1 MRVGVLGTGGV
12 GQTLAA
18 KISSLGHDVTM
29 GTRDVQA
36 ALARTDAGWGA
47 KVLSE
52 WQAEHPDVKLGTFAE
67 AAAHGEIV
75 FNATAGMASLA
86 VLQAAGAE
94 NLDGKILVDV
104 SNPLDFSSGM
114 PPTLSVCNTDSLA
127 EQIQRSFPGTKVVKS
142 LNTMTS
148 NLMVDP
154 GQLAGGD
161 HHAFVSGDDEEAKA
175 EVTRIL
181 QEWFGWRNVLD
192 LGDITSA
199 RGAEMIVPLWLRLM
213 GGLQTPLATFK
224 VVS

>member
-142 LNTMTS
+142 LNTMAS
-148 NLMVDP
+148 SLMVDP